1 MKTYFYL
8 GLISIIGLT
17 FVGCTAENENVIHM
31 ELEAYFQSFEL
42 EAHNYGVE
50 VSLNDIDI
58 SGYIE
63 DIEERGTLGQCKSYS
78 NGSKEVV
85 IDNFYWSR
93 ADDMERE
100 YLVFHELGH
109 CILGREHHDSR
120 DASGICTSIMQSGS
134 GSCRGIYNEEN
145 REKLLE
151 ELFE

>member
-8 GLISIIGLT
+8 GLISILSVL
-17 FVGCTAENENVIHM
+17 FVRCTVENENVIHE
-31 ELEAYFQSFEL
+31 ELEAYFQSFEQEANYYGL
-42 EAHNYGVE
+42 EI
-50 VSLNDIDI
+50 SLDEIDI
-58 SGYIE
+58 SAYVE
-63 DIEERGTLGQCKSYS
+63 HIEERGTLGQCKSYS

-85 IDNFYWSR
+85 IDNFYWSQ
-93 ADDMERE
+93 ADDLERE

-120 DASGICTSIMQSGS
+120 DASGICTSIMQSGN